1 MNLNIES
8 LISKVKDL
16 GSSSSSNGNALN
28 TSFNNSIF
36 TLAQNYQTATYANNQ
51 QQLTGLERVITGVFQ
66 LLTNIS
72 RNTIKEAEKEVE
84 TNEKNIEIAEE
95 QAEKETQETDNKI
108 KELTEQI
115 VNNTNTINSAIVKL
129 EELGGDQ
136 GLITKAKEEL
146 EKQLALIEEA
156 IKVLNDPKADKTSK
170 DSALATLETASAAIS
185 NLVNSIGEYQT
196 TLNEQVDLVANT
208 SKSTEELLGNAVETI
223 TKGVENVQEILVN
236 TQAQTAVNAKTL
248 ATGTTDTAQG
258 ATLIAT
264 GTAMESNLLTATQ
277 GADFIKKGGFK
288 TTAGQKR
295 IAGTTKNLAKLTQ
308 TIGQIGSDI
317 STISN
322 MTNAVGQIGNGALD
336 LIGAFSNQVDPII
349 TTIGS
354 WEKVAD
360 ANVQLIEAINNY
372 SAQNSETQTN
382 QATQTTQEYNTQDN
396 DNRKFQFDTN
406 LFRAAFEE

>member
-1 MNLNIES
+1 MSLNIET

-16 GSSSSSNGNALN
+16 GSTSSSNGNALN

-36 TLAQNYQTATYANNQ
+36 TLAQNYQTATYTNNQ

-72 RNTIKEAEKEVE
+72 RNTIKEAEKEVK
-84 TNEKNIEIAEE
+84 TNEKNIETAEK

-108 KELTEQI
+108 KEITEQI
-115 VNNTNTINSAIVKL
+115 VNNSNTINSAIVKL

-156 IKVLNDPKADKTSK
+156 IKVLNDPKADEAKRNN
-170 DSALATLETASAAIS
+170 ALAQLEGASAAITK
-185 NLVNSIGEYQT
+185 LVENIGDYQT
-196 TLNEQVDLVANT
+196 QLAEQTEIVANA
-208 SKSTEELLGNAVETI
+208 SESTEELLTNAVDTI
-223 TKGVENVQEILVN
+223 SKGVENVQEILVN

-248 ATGTTDTAQG
+248 ATGSTDTAQG
-258 ATLIAT
+258 ASLIAT
-264 GTAMESNLLTATQ
+264 GTAMESNLITATQ
-277 GADFIKKGGFK
+277 GADLIRKGGFK

-295 IAGTTKNLAKLTQ
+295 IAGTTKNLTKLTT

-322 MTNAVGQIGNGALD
+322 MTNAVGQIGNGVLD
-336 LIGAFSNQVDPII
+336 LVGAFSTQSEPMII
-349 TTIGS
+349 AIGS
-354 WEKVAD
+354 WQKVAD
-360 ANVQLIEAINNY
+360 ANVQLVETINEY
-372 SAQNSETQTN
+372 KEQTAETTENSEKET
-382 QATQTTQEYNTQDN
+382 TQTTAPQDKKEL
-396 DNRKFQFDTN
+396 KFQFDTN